1 MWDVPILGFAPV
13 VLGAVCGFLLYS
25 KLPATRG
32 TTLGGP
38 WCWLMGTVA
47 LTTIASLAEP
57 LAENSVPD
65 TVKYMLAMASFCP
78 QMALLGARRPQ
89 HRGWAFIVATF
100 WLVLALPAFEVWLT
114 RPGQSIEAAAA
125 RSMLLLVLLGVS
137 LGNLAPTTHRFAGIA
152 IVFGQ
157 WLLIAPWIS
166 YAGYDLPA
174 ADYWGRTIC
183 LAGLLAA
190 LLRPRREYPGA
201 SEFDRVWLAYRDLF
215 GGLWAL
221 RIAERFNAYLA
232 ERPKADGSEDSA
244 QVTLR
249 LGGLTTLDGQPAP
262 AEAASD
268 EDWLAFNNLLR
279 RFVCDDWVHA
289 RKEPRIR

>member
-1 MWDVPILGFAPV
+1 MGCTDSRLCASCARRR
-13 VLGAVCGFLLYS
+13 LR
-25 KLPATRG
+25 LPALQQTPRDARYDFGRALVLADGDRRLDHDRQPGRTAGGKLSSRHSELHARHGVILPPNGPARG
-32 TTLGGP
+32 KAPPTSGL
-38 WCWLMGTVA
+38 
-47 LTTIASLAEP
+47 
-57 LAENSVPD
+57 
-65 TVKYMLAMASFCP
+65 
-78 QMALLGARRPQ
+78 
-89 HRGWAFIVATF
+89 VATF